1 MLCGFGWVAALVAL
15 GFAAAVRV
23 RLRSRE
29 ELVARACHEL
39 RSPLTAARL
48 AVHALG
54 APDPATARALAV
66 LDLELRRAGLALDD
80 LLAARDGGRRPPA
93 SGSRPARPR
102 SCDRERRRRAPRWP
116 PRGSAL
122 ATRRAPR
129 ARAAAARRRGRR
141 RRPPR
146 SRARA
151 GRQPRAVVAEGDL
164 VSRCR

>member
-54 APDPATARALAV
+54 APDPATFWA
-66 LDLELRRAGLALDD
+66 
-80 LLAARDGGRRPPA
+80 
-93 SGSRPARPR
+93 
-102 SCDRERRRRAPRWP
+102 DR
-116 PRGSAL
+116 
-122 ATRRAPR
+122 
-129 ARAAAARRRGRR
+129 
-141 RRPPR
+141 
-146 SRARA
+146 
-151 GRQPRAVVAEGDL
+151 DL
-164 VSRCR
+164 VYGRFGAEHTETLRAFTREEAEEIVRKL